1 MDADVIVVGAGPTG
15 LLLAGDLAQAG
26 VAVTVL
32 ERRTEESNLTRA
44 FAVHARTMEQLE
56 MRGLAEELTATG
68 TVIRTLRPL
77 DQVQIDLAVL
87 PSRFGSALVTP
98 QYQTERVL
106 QQRATA
112 LGAGFVCGAEVTGVT
127 QDDQGVEVA
136 VRTVEGT
143 AASYRASYVVGTD
156 GVHSAVRQALGL
168 PFPGRPVL
176 KSLMLADVRLSSPP
190 DEGLAINTYRDGFAF
205 VAPFGDGWYR
215 VIAWNRL
222 HQVGDSAPVELAEIR
237 EVTRRALGS
246 DLGMHDPRW
255 LSRFHS
261 DERQVPRYRV
271 GRVFLA
277 GDAAHCHSPAGGLGM
292 NTGLQDAANLSW
304 KLAAAVQG
312 WGGEWLLDSYHAERH
327 PIGRQVVRSS
337 GAILR
342 LMTIRMQ
349 WGKAAR
355 NAIGQVL
362 TGIRPVVARAAA
374 TVSGIGI
381 RYPAPRGADPRV
393 GTRMPDIP
401 LVGGRL
407 YEALRGGRFV
417 LIGADATGIDLPP
430 QVDAVVPAR
439 PTGELLLIRPDGY
452 LAWIGTAAE
461 FPAWASEYFCH
472 RADHEC
478 AAAGEGGRR
487 QLCCRTQQR
496 KTDRGD

>member
-15 LLLAGDLAQAG
+15 LLLAGDLAEAG

-44 FAVHARTMEQLE
+44 FAVHARTMEQLDI
-56 MRGLAEELTATG
+56 RGLADELASTG
-68 TVIRTLRPL
+68 PAIRALGLLGRL
-77 DQVQIDLAVL
+77 QIDLSTL
-87 PSRFGSALVTP
+87 PSRFASVLVTP
-98 QYQTERVL
+98 QYHTERVL

-112 LGAGFVCGAEVTGVT
+112 RGARIVRGAEVTGVA
-127 QDDQGVEVA
+127 QDDHSVEVA
-136 VRTVEGT
+136 VHTVAGT
-143 AASYRASYVVGTD
+143 AASYRARYAVGAD
-156 GVHSAVRQALGL
+156 GVRSAVRQALGL
-168 PFPGRPVL
+168 PFPGHSAI
-176 KSLMLADVRLSSPP
+176 KSVMLADVRLSSPP
-190 DEGLAINTYRDGFAF
+190 GEVLSLNPYGDGFAF
-205 VAPFGDGWYR
+205 LAPFGDGWYR

-222 HQVGDSAPVELAEIR
+222 HQVSDTAPVELAEIR
-237 EVTRRALGS
+237 DVTRRALGT

-312 WGGEWLLDSYHAERH
+312 WGEQRLLDSYHAERH
-327 PIGRQVVRSS
+327 RIGRQVLRTS

-342 LMTIRMQ
+342 LAMIRPG
-349 WGKAAR
+349 WGKTACTT
-355 NAIGQVL
+355 IGQL
-362 TGIRPVVARAAA
+362 LLGIPLIATRVAA
-374 TVSGIGI
+374 TISGIGI

-401 LVGGRL
+401 LIGGRL
-407 YEALRGGRFV
+407 HEALRGGRFV
-417 LIGADATGIDLPP
+417 LIGTDVAGIDLPL
-430 QVDAVVPAR
+430 QVDAAVPAR

-452 LAWIGTAAE
+452 LAWIGTAAG
-461 FPAWASEYFCH
+461 FPAWASEYFRH
-472 RADHEC
+472 RADRGC
-478 AAAGEGGRR
+478 ASSSAGERE
-487 QLCCRTQQR
+487 
-496 KTDRGD
+496 RG